1 MSIAH
6 HCLFRHELRMAQ
18 TFCLVARL
26 GDTMEVIPEV
36 LTDWRE
42 NVEVRDFD
50 MPFHV
55 AHVFLQLAN
64 LSIQRITELHV
75 FFLVRH
81 LETHL
86 VAFVAFFRTRL
97 LGVFLTD
104 AILACLHM
112 SKHIAMALSIN
123 VGL

>member
-1 MSIAH
+1 
-6 HCLFRHELRMAQ
+6 MAQ

-75 FFLVRH
+75 FFFGP
-81 LETHL
+81 
-86 VAFVAFFRTRL
+86 A
-97 LGVFLTD
+97 
-104 AILACLHM
+104 
-112 SKHIAMALSIN
+112 S
-123 VGL
+123 